1 MSGLHTG
8 PSRLGRVSA
17 MKRDMP
23 QVSAEAPMT
32 DPTGL
37 PKQIMLNQ
45 KDDAKVRVDSVEPET

>member
-32 DPTGL
+32 DPTDL

-45 KDDAKVRVDSVEPET
+45 KDDAGV